1 MNNTHKIAKDW
12 LGRIK
17 IYKVRKSN
25 IPIWIDKGPIDKK
38 NLILKEKFKVR
49 CLKTQL
55 EFFKV

>member
-1 MNNTHKIAKDW
+1 MNNTQKIAKDW

-25 IPIWIDKGPIDKK
+25 IPIWIDKCPIDNKI
-38 NLILKEKFKVR
+38 LILDEKFKVR